1 MKLSASIGLH
11 FDGDCRAA
19 FDFYAR
25 LLDMQLEL
33 VLPWGTSPLASRA
46 PAGWGD
52 KILFARLRGRAL
64 TLLGADALPGTY
76 VAPAG
81 FTLTLQ
87 TLDAAEAEKFFTA
100 LATDGTVT
108 QPLTETFWARLYGIV
123 VDRFGIPWE
132 ITCRLRPA
140 ADD

>member
-1 MKLSASIGLH
+1 MNLSPSVGLH
-11 FDGDCRAA
+11 FDGECREA
-19 FDFYAR
+19 FELYAR
-25 LLDMQLEL
+25 LFNMQLEL
-33 VLPWGTSPLASRA
+33 VLPWGASPLASRA

-87 TLDAAEAEKFFTA
+87 TLDAAEAERFFTE
-100 LATDGTVT
+100 LATGGAVAEA
-108 QPLTETFWARLYGIV
+108 LTETFWAVLYGVV

-132 ITCRLRPA
+132 ITCRRQPA
-140 ADD
+140 AE